1 MIILSG
7 PEKSSY
13 NRFANDI
20 VKVLGEKDGIKL
32 LIRPT
37 GGSSDNFKAITDPV
51 SLEKIA
57 FIQSDYFNLM
67 IAEDKLNNTNKTGS
81 LKVVL
86 QLATEEMHFVAK
98 KSSGFVKLQDLE
110 NKKVA
115 AGTEDQGSLATAKII
130 KGRSKINWNSY
141 YSPYEQIL
149 KDLKEDRID
158 AFFIVGTAP
167 VNMIDIDPQIMVDGG
182 TLLALEDFN
191 GWARYYEND
200 TVYKSDYKW
209 LDKDI
214 PTFGVRTLLVVNEAK
229 LTDAEKKTIGAI
241 KSSIIKN
248 LDVLEKQGHPK
259 WKEVIIPDEPE
270 VISVKSPEAAK
281 TTSQANSGKADAITF
296 RVQIYSR
303 NYEKKDDQVT
313 VNGKNY
319 LTYVYSFAGAYRYTI
334 GEFADP
340 ASAAEL
346 QKLCR
351 GEGYSQAFVAAFKN
365 NVRSTDPTLFK

>member
-1 MIILSG
+1 MKYFKPFFLVTVFLISFGQLFSQMIILSG

-130 KGRSKINWNSY
+130 KCRSKINWNSY

-167 VNMIDIDPQIMVDGG
+167 VNMIDTDPQIMVDGG

-229 LTDAEKKTIGAI
+229 LTDTEKKAIGDI
-241 KSSIIKN
+241 KSAI
-248 LDVLEKQGHPK
+248 
-259 WKEVIIPDEPE
+259 
-270 VISVKSPEAAK
+270 VK
-281 TTSQANSGKADAITF
+281 
-296 RVQIYSR
+296 
-303 NYEKKDDQVT
+303 
-313 VNGKNY
+313 
-319 LTYVYSFAGAYRYTI
+319 L
-334 GEFADP
+334 
-340 ASAAEL
+340 
-346 QKLCR
+346 
-351 GEGYSQAFVAAFKN
+351 
-365 NVRSTDPTLFK
+365 